1 MPDQNTP
8 APGFQYGLAN
18 LKPADPQQKVALT
31 FPDGARREYPRD
43 VTGLEIAKGISPS
56 LAKRTVAMA
65 LDGVIADLNDPIS
78 CDAKIEL
85 VNRDDPRALE
95 LIRHDAAHVLAE
107 AVQSLWPGTQVTIGP
122 VIENGFYYDFFRNE
136 PFTPEDFAAIEKKM
150 REIIARDRPFTKEV
164 WSREKTKQVFR
175 DKGEAF
181 KVELVDAI
189 PGDEPIKIYFQGD
202 WFDLCRGPHMSSTG
216 KVGNAFKLMKVAGA
230 YWRGDSNNPM
240 LTRIYGTAFAKQ
252 EELDAYLKQ
261 IEEAEKRD
269 HRKLGRELDLFHFQE
284 EGPGVVFWHPK
295 GWTIF
300 QALIAYMRR
309 RLTGDYSEV
318 NAPQILDKVLW
329 ETSGHWDWYRENM
342 FAAQSAGDEAED
354 KRWFALKPMNCPGHV
369 QIFKHGLKSYRDLPL
384 RLAEFGV
391 VHRYEPSG
399 AMHGLMRVRGF
410 TQDDAHVFCTEAQL
424 ADECLKIN
432 DLILSTY
439 ADFGFE
445 GELTVKLSTRP
456 EKRVGTD
463 EMWDHAERVMA
474 TVLAEIQASGSNRIK
489 TTINPGEGAFYGPKF
504 EYVLRDAIGR
514 DWQCGTTQVDFNL
527 PERFGAFY
535 IDADG
540 SKKTPVMVH
549 RAICGSIERFI
560 GILIEHFA
568 GNFPLWLAPVQVVVT
583 TITSE
588 GDEYAKVVAAAAR
601 RAGLRVEIDL
611 RNEKINYKVRE
622 HSLAKIPALLVVGK
636 KEAEQ
641 HTVSIRRLG
650 SDKQQIMLLDDALV
664 SLSDEAMP
672 PDMRRSADYEDQT
685 GLPTRRLFEK
695 TLRDALKK
703 KSESESIAVLC
714 LDLDELEELSNRF
727 RDKDL
732 VQKVLDRLNSVV
744 KVEFVAH
751 FDGNEF
757 AAIVADATMPADE
770 LADKA
775 VNALVGPYE
784 IRGYQEMLRPS
795 VGIAISP
802 DHAKDHALLLK
813 RAQAALYF
821 AKRKTPTRACVF
833 EPGMDH
839 EAEKQIERNHNSK
852 WT

>member
-1 MPDQNTP
+1 MSDFKYSLT
-8 APGFQYGLAN
+8 N
-18 LKPADPQQKVALT
+18 LKPVEAPHKIALT
-31 FPDGARREYPRD
+31 FPDGARREFPSGI
-43 VTGLEIAKGISPS
+43 TGLDIAKGISPS

-65 LDGVIADLNDPIS
+65 LDGELADLSDPITQ
-78 CDAKIEL
+78 DARIEF
-85 VNRDDPRALE
+85 VARDEPRALE

-136 PFTPEDFAAIEKKM
+136 PFTPEDFAAIEKRM
-150 REIIARDRPFTKEV
+150 REIIARDKPFTKEV
-164 WSREKTKQVFR
+164 WDREKTKQVFR
-175 DKGEAF
+175 DKGESF

-202 WFDLCRGPHMSSTG
+202 WFDLCRGPHMTSTG
-216 KVGNAFKLMKVAGA
+216 KVGGAFKLMKVAGA

-252 EELDAYLKQ
+252 EDLDAYLKQ

-284 EGPGVVFWHPK
+284 EGPGVVFWHAK

-300 QALIAYMRR
+300 QEVIAYMRR

-318 NAPQILDKVLW
+318 NAPQILDKALW

-410 TQDDAHVFCTEAQL
+410 TQDDAHIFCTEEQL

-432 DLILSTY
+432 DLILSVY
-439 ADFGFE
+439 ADFGFT
-445 GELTVKLSTRP
+445 GDLTVKLSTRP
-456 EKRVGTD
+456 DKRVGTD
-463 EMWDHAERVMA
+463 EMWEHAERVMA
-474 TVLAEIQASGSNRIK
+474 TVLQEIKAKSHNQSI
-489 TTINPGEGAFYGPKF
+489 TTAINPGEGAFYGPKF

-535 IDADG
+535 IDHDG
-540 SKKTPVMVH
+540 SKKVPVMVH
-549 RAICGSIERFI
+549 RAICGSMERFI
-560 GILIEHFA
+560 GILIEHYA
-568 GNFPLWLAPVQVVVT
+568 GNFPLWLAPVQAVVT

-636 KEAEQ
+636 KEAET
-641 HTVSIRRLG
+641 HSVSVRRFG
-650 SDKQQIMLLDDALV
+650 SDGQKVMPTDEAIAALV
-664 SLSDEAMP
+664 DEATP
-672 PDMRRSADYEDQT
+672 PD
-685 GLPTRRLFEK
+685 
-695 TLRDALKK
+695 
-703 KSESESIAVLC
+703 V
-714 LDLDELEELSNRF
+714 
-727 RDKDL
+727 
-732 VQKVLDRLNSVV
+732 
-744 KVEFVAH
+744 
-751 FDGNEF
+751 
-757 AAIVADATMPADE
+757 
-770 LADKA
+770 
-775 VNALVGPYE
+775 
-784 IRGYQEMLRPS
+784 
-795 VGIAISP
+795 
-802 DHAKDHALLLK
+802 K
-813 RAQAALYF
+813 RAKAA
-821 AKRKTPTRACVF
+821 A
-833 EPGMDH
+833 
-839 EAEKQIERNHNSK
+839 
-852 WT
+852 